1 MVEALSGKYLL
12 RHPHTARLGQFLS
25 PFCGGVCGHL
35 DGEHCQRSTTTKSC
49 YKSCYSRNSAL
60 TVAGLCTW
68 NILESLHWQPG
79 MGSLPL
85 LSLALSLLLKSE
97 AIPYAYSSPRGWIH
111 RRPPVSGLEAGDA
124 SLRPRLDPR
133 LLSPSCIVCVLFT
146 FYTSVSLSLKTRG
159 VG

>member
-12 RHPHTARLGQFLS
+12 RHPHTARLG
-25 PFCGGVCGHL
+25 
-35 DGEHCQRSTTTKSC
+35 
-49 YKSCYSRNSAL
+49 
-60 TVAGLCTW
+60 TV
-68 NILESLHWQPG
+68 PV
-79 MGSLPL
+79 PL
-85 LSLALSLLLKSE
+85 LWRRVWPSGWRTLPEEHDHQELLQELLQPQLSTHCGWTLHMEHSGISSLAAWHGLSSTAQLGFVPALKSE

-124 SLRPRLDPR
+124 SLRLRLDPR
-133 LLSPSCIVCVLFT
+133 LLSSSFIVCVLFT